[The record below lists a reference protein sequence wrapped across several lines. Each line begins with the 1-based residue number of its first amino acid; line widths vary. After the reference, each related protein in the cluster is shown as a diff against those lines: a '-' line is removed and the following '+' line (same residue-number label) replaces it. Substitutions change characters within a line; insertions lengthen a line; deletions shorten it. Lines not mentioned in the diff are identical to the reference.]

1 MKLKEQLQKIIDDLE
16 KLERKKDKF
25 MEEYEEK
32 KKKIILK
39 KKDLEEK
46 IRKEKDEKILKAI
59 SESFG
64 DINEKNMDVFLELLK
79 KIKKS
84 FPWKWKLL
92 QKNPR
97 QICRCRKRLYRISVR
112 KKLQRAIFILMRMRY
127 ESERYNGLIN

>member
-32 KKKIILK
+32 KKKILLK

-59 SESFG
+59 NESFG

-79 KIKKS
+79 KNKE
-84 FPWKWKLL
+84 
-92 QKNPR
+92 
-97 QICRCRKRLYRISVR
+97 
-112 KKLQRAIFILMRMRY
+112 
-127 ESERYNGLIN
+127 ESTANMQMPEKIVPNFGTQETAESNFHFNENEA

>member
-46 IRKEKDEKILKAI
+46 IRKEEKSNFFGKLWNRRIHGKYADAGKDCTEFRYARNCR
-59 SESFG
+59 EQFSF
-64 DINEKNMDVFLELLK
+64 
-79 KIKKS
+79 
-84 FPWKWKLL
+84 
-92 QKNPR
+92 
-97 QICRCRKRLYRISVR
+97 
-112 KKLQRAIFILMRMRY
+112 
-127 ESERYNGLIN
+127 